1 MKKSNNCIT
10 FSDGT
15 PIKVSKSIV
24 VGGSVLIT
32 SPLIYFL
39 DQVIH
44 MNNLA
49 FVMVVFVFA
58 GMAVANTIYRYFT
71 GKDID

>member
-1 MKKSNNCIT
+1 MKNITT

-15 PIKVSKSIV
+15 PVKVSKSIIV
-24 VGGSVLIT
+24 MGSVLIT

-49 FVMVVFVFA
+49 FVMGIFAFA
-58 GMAVANTIYRYFT
+58 GISVANTLYRYFT

>member
-1 MKKSNNCIT
+1 MKNITT

-15 PIKVSKSIV
+15 PVKVSKSVIV
-24 VGGSVLIT
+24 LGSVLIT

-44 MNNLA
+44 MNSLA
-49 FVMVVFVFA
+49 FVLAIFTFV
-58 GMAVANTIYRYFT
+58 GMAVANTLYRYFT

>member
-1 MKKSNNCIT
+1 MNKNIVR

-15 PIKVSKSIV
+15 PVKVSKSVII
-24 VGGSVLIT
+24 GGSILIT
-32 SPLIYFL
+32 SPLIYLL

-44 MNNLA
+44 MNNNLA
-49 FVMVVFVFA
+49 FVLAIFTFV
-58 GMAVANTIYRYFT
+58 GMAVANTLYRYFT